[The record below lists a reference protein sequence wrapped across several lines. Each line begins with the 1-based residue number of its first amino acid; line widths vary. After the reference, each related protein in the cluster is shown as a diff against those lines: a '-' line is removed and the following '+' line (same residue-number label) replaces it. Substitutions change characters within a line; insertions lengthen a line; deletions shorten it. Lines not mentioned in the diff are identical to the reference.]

1 MRHLTG
7 RYIYSNN
14 DWGTMQRAH
23 AKASELLG
31 RCPHTHEHANRLA
44 RIVMKLFDRGL
55 RDAEVLAWVAA
66 NQETVISD
74 FASERDGSEAS

>member
-1 MRHLTG
+1 
-7 RYIYSNN
+7 
-14 DWGTMQRAH
+14 
-23 AKASELLG
+23 
-31 RCPHTHEHANRLA
+31 
-44 RIVMKLFDRGL
+44 MKLFDRGL

>member
-1 MRHLTG
+1 MLHLTG

-14 DWGTMQRAH
+14 DWEIMQRAH

-66 NQETVISD
+66 NQETVISNI
-74 FASERDGSEAS
+74 ASEREGRKAS